1 MYRLIISS
9 PAFYCEDD
17 IITEAKEFDDTILEF
32 IKCEYSNIKLNSFLV
47 LYDQKNQI
55 RGYYI
60 SDNPKEYERLDVEI
74 DILKSN
80 YEK

>member
-1 MYRLIISS
+1 M
-9 PAFYCEDD
+9 
-17 IITEAKEFDDTILEF
+17 
-32 IKCEYSNIKLNSFLV
+32 KCEYSNIKLNSFLV

-60 SDNPKEYERLDVEI
+60 SDDPKEYERLDVEI

-80 YEK
+80 YDK